1 MSSSLKNTISSVF
14 SNRNVLAL
22 SLSYSIW
29 AGCSSGWRP
38 YWSLYLKNNLGASI
52 TVVGM
57 LSMIQ
62 LLPQILFQ
70 LPGGILADKY
80 GRKKVIIYGSIP
92 RLVVPVIYLL
102 APNWI
107 YVIPALL
114 IESVRSSYKAAQ
126 NAMLADSLPQEQRG
140 AAYGAYKMITSLPG
154 IFMPVFGGIV
164 MDALGYKEGI
174 RVFLIAQF
182 LVIILSIIIKVMFL
196 TETLGKEHKRRS
208 IQMKI
213 TDSFNVPKTIWFMI
227 LVSML
232 SGFATMMVMPFVN
245 IYAIEII
252 GLTNTQLGFV
262 QTSMSLLSTIF
273 VMPGAMLSD
282 HFGRKPMILI
292 SDAIKPFAL
301 WGITLARSFPHY
313 FLIQFINTIGTC
325 FGGEGGGFE
334 AVGGPAW
341 EAMIADTIPREKRAT
356 VKGLIGTIA
365 GIIRSP
371 SSWVGGYIWQN
382 YIPQFPF
389 QVSLVLGLIAVCIF
403 TLFVKEP
410 KKKED

>member
-1 MSSSLKNTISSVF
+1 
-14 SNRNVLAL
+14 
-22 SLSYSIW
+22 
-29 AGCSSGWRP
+29 
-38 YWSLYLKNNLGASI
+38 
-52 TVVGM
+52 
-57 LSMIQ
+57 MIQ

-208 IQMKI
+208 IQMKV